1 MNFKRKVMIELVK
14 RDMNMTSLAKELG
27 VTVSYVSELL
37 KGTRVNEERIQQI
50 KKYLNIPPDWK
61 VTDDEEPTDG

>member
-27 VTVSYVSELL
+27 LTVSYISELL

-50 KKYLNIPPDWK
+50 KDYLNIMDE
-61 VTDDEEPTDG
+61 VTDNEEPTDS

>member
-27 VTVSYVSELL
+27 LTVSYVSELL

-50 KKYLNIPPDWK
+50 KEYLNIPPDWK

>member
-1 MNFKRKVMIELVK
+1 MVNFKRKVMIELVK

-27 VTVSYVSELL
+27 LTVSYISELL

-50 KKYLNIPPDWK
+50 KDYLNIMDE
-61 VTDDEEPTDG
+61 VTDNEEPTDS

>member
-1 MNFKRKVMIELVK
+1 MVKFKRKVMIELVK

-27 VTVSYVSELL
+27 LTVSYISELL

-50 KKYLNIPPDWK
+50 KDYLNIMDE
-61 VTDDEEPTDG
+61 VTDNEEPTDS

>member
-27 VTVSYVSELL
+27 LTVSYISELL

-50 KKYLNIPPDWK
+50 KDYLNITDE
-61 VTDDEEPTDG
+61 VTDNEESTDG